1 MSQRVLPNVIPHP
14 PNDHRHVEVSELL
27 TLKFYD
33 QTMCQ
38 PFSAILDYSWANA
51 ANFLKSTSKWNEQHL
66 TAFRCLLLEDLP
78 VSRIVP
84 MSELVGDNNPS
95 MKFVIEHLSASE
107 RDIRSGAAEKY
118 FGPASI
124 FYQQL
129 NAVIRRPPSPP
140 PPISIPRTHRPSTLS
155 TVFPPIPESH
165 ESETSDESYQPSPP
179 VHQIASPRGHSAE
192 GSDMHT
198 RSSMESIRSQ
208 DSTTEDKLEELAN
221 QAAASL
227 LGLLCLFQCAAF
239 PDDAKRLSFRYLHLL
254 IILTYP
260 AASHLC
266 PPSLFM
272 GLFFQVTMTV
282 ASLLSDVVA
291 VDHKS
296 G

>member
-1 MSQRVLPNVIPHP
+1 MSQRVLPNVNPRP
-14 PNDHRHVEVSELL
+14 PNDHRHVKASELL
-27 TLKFYD
+27 ALKVYD

-38 PFSAILDYSWANA
+38 SFSTILDYSWTNA

-84 MSELVGDNNPS
+84 ISELLGDDDPC
-95 MKFVIEHLSASE
+95 MKFVVEHLSASE
-107 RDIRSGAAEKY
+107 CDIRSGAAEKL

-140 PPISIPRTHRPSTLS
+140 PPISIPRTYRPSTLS
-155 TVFPPIPESH
+155 TVFASIPESH
-165 ESETSDESYQPSPP
+165 KSETSDESHQPSPP
-179 VHQIASPRGHSAE
+179 ANQIASSRGHSSE

-198 RSSMESIRSQ
+198 RGSMESIRNQ
-208 DSTTEDKLEELAN
+208 DSITEDKLEELAN

-227 LGLLCLFQCAAF
+227 LGLLCLFQSSAF
-239 PDDAKRLSFRYLHLL
+239 PDDAKRLSFRQLYLP
-254 IILTYP
+254 IILTYLV
-260 AASHLC
+260 ASHLF

-272 GLFFQVTMTV
+272 ELFFQVTMMV
-282 ASLLSDVVA
+282 ASLLSVVVA
-291 VDHKS
+291 ADHLS